1 MKSVLC
7 LVAETEEENA
17 GYVILS
23 AVEKFGNL
31 HESKSCLGL
40 LTIFR

>member
-1 MKSVLC
+1 MKSMFC
-7 LVAETEEENA
+7 SIAEKEEENA

-23 AVEKFGNL
+23 AVERFGNL

-40 LTIFR
+40 LTTF